1 MLMLVPVQCGG
12 YVSFL
17 HETKILPRN
26 VRQGLERPKKINRN
40 APGTGGWVGLG
51 RRPRDLR
58 QILEGI
64 FHILRGGY
72 PWRDLPGRFGPWQ
85 TVYGRFRKY
94 CLEGFWAKLFGEAA
108 KGAKGK
114 LRFIDGSYVRVHQD
128 GAPAVGLA
136 DSEGVGTSRGGRNS
150 KIHALVDLHGRAVK
164 LIITP
169 GNVHDISAAP
179 DLVEGLK
186 ESVVI
191 ADKAYDSDSII
202 EYLNAS
208 NIQAVIPPR
217 CNRLV
222 QRAFDKHL
230 YRNRNLVER
239 FFCRIKQFRRIA
251 TRYDKLAQRFAS
263 FVAFTAA
270 IIWLA

>member
-1 MLMLVPVQCGG
+1 
-12 YVSFL
+12 
-17 HETKILPRN
+17 
-26 VRQGLERPKKINRN
+26 
-40 APGTGGWVGLG
+40 
-51 RRPRDLR
+51 
-58 QILEGI
+58 
-64 FHILRGGY
+64 
-72 PWRDLPGRFGPWQ
+72 
-85 TVYGRFRKY
+85 
-94 CLEGFWAKLFGEAA
+94 
-108 KGAKGK
+108 
-114 LRFIDGSYVRVHQD
+114 
-128 GAPAVGLA
+128 
-136 DSEGVGTSRGGRNS
+136 
-150 KIHALVDLHGRAVK
+150 
-164 LIITP
+164 
-169 GNVHDISAAP
+169 
-179 DLVEGLK
+179 VEGLGSLARFRLTGG
-186 ESVVI
+186 EAGDSPEALPLLQHLNPGSVS

>member
-1 MLMLVPVQCGG
+1 M
-12 YVSFL
+12 
-17 HETKILPRN
+17 E
-26 VRQGLERPKKINRN
+26 GLGSLARFRL
-40 APGTGGWVGLG
+40 TGGEAGDS
-51 RRPRDLR
+51 P
-58 QILEGI
+58 EA
-64 FHILRGGY
+64 
-72 PWRDLPGRFGPWQ
+72 LPLLQHLNP
-85 TVYGRFRKY
+85 
-94 CLEGFWAKLFGEAA
+94 
-108 KGAKGK
+108 
-114 LRFIDGSYVRVHQD
+114 GSV
-128 GAPAVGLA
+128 
-136 DSEGVGTSRGGRNS
+136 S
-150 KIHALVDLHGRAVK
+150 
-164 LIITP
+164 
-169 GNVHDISAAP
+169 
-179 DLVEGLK
+179 
-186 ESVVI
+186 

-230 YRNRNLVER
+230 YRNRNVVER